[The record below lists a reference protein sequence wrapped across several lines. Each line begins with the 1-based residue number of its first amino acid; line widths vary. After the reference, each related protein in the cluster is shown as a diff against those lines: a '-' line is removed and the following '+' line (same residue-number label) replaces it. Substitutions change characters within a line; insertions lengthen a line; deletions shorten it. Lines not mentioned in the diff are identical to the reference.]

1 MRAVTKLIVGAG
13 ITGNEAL
20 VPDHARLSPRP
31 AIQIRMAAD
40 AAVNHRDSNAGAGVA
55 RLPGRERI
63 HRWRSIAESRRKWP
77 VQADVY
83 DIRLVREV
91 HDAVAIKHRN
101 QTIDQGQLRQDRAAK
116 FQNIVDQAPQQT

>member
-13 ITGNEAL
+13 IPGNEAL
-20 VPDHARLSPRP
+20 VPDHARRSPRP
-31 AIQIRMAAD
+31 AIQIRMASD
-40 AAVNHRDSNAGAGVA
+40 AAVTPRASNAGASVA

-63 HRWRSIAESRRKWP
+63 HRWRSIAESRRQWP

-91 HDAVAIKHRN
+91 CDAVAVKHRH
-101 QTIDQGQLRQDRAAK
+101 QSVDQGPVRQDRAAK
-116 FQNIVDQAPQQT
+116 FQNIVDQAPQ